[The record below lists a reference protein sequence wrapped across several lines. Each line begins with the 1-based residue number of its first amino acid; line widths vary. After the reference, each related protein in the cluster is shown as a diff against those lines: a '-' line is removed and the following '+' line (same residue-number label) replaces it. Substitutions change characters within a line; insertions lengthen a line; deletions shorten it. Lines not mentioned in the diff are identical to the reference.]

1 VEQQGPHPG
10 SGRRARRRLP
20 RPQET
25 PPSSH
30 EIAAT
35 PDLATVRCI
44 IDEWLLLEYACT
56 FLSCNQDAIVQEVS
70 KGRKL
75 SALVSKAGNLDLAP
89 AIEVSPDQP
98 HPVLAFT
105 TEAEM
110 HRSIESRIES
120 FDFEGLAQRAVQE
133 GIERARGRV

>member
-1 VEQQGPHPG
+1 M
-10 SGRRARRRLP
+10 
-20 RPQET
+20 
-25 PPSSH
+25 
-30 EIAAT
+30 
-35 PDLATVRCI
+35 
-44 IDEWLLLEYACT
+44 
-56 FLSCNQDAIVQEVS
+56 QEVS